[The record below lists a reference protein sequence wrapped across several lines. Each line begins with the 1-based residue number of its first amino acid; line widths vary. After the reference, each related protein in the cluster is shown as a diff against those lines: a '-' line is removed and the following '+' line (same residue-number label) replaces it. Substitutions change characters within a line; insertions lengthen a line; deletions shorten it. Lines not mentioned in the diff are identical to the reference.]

1 MNWQQILINIAITVA
16 AALLT
21 ALGSWV
27 LVKVKNLVATK
38 IKNTKTQALLLGAV
52 DVVASVVKATY
63 QTYVQ
68 AIKGTEAWTQEA
80 QKNALQ
86 QALRNAQVQLSTEAK
101 DYIQANFGD
110 VGAWVQNQIEATLYD
125 LKNKKV

>member
-1 MNWQQILINIAITVA
+1 MNWQQILISIVAIVLTTA
-16 AALLT
+16 LAAL
-21 ALGSWV
+21 GPWV
-27 LVKVKNLVATK
+27 LVKVKTLVSTK
-38 IKNTKTQALLLGAV
+38 IKNQQAQAILTGAI

-68 AIKGTEAWTQEA
+68 AIKGSDAWTAEA

-86 QALRNAQVQLSTEAK
+86 QATEAAQKQLSADAK
-101 DYIQANFGD
+101 EYIQANFGD

-125 LKNKKV
+125 LKK

>member
-1 MNWQQILINIAITVA
+1 MNWQQILINIAITLA

>member
-1 MNWQQILINIAITVA
+1 MSWQQILINIAITLA

-52 DVVASVVKATY
+52 DVVASAVKATY

-86 QALRNAQVQLSTEAK
+86 QALHNAQVQLSTEAK

-125 LKNKKV
+125 LKNKQ

>member
-1 MNWQQILINIAITVA
+1 MNWQTILIEVA
-16 AALLT
+16 AAILA

-27 LVKVKNLVATK
+27 LIKVKTLVSTK
-38 IKNTKTQALLLGAV
+38 IKNQKTQTLLSGAV
-52 DVVASVVKATY
+52 DVIAAVVKATY

-68 AIKGTEAWTQEA
+68 AIKGSDAWTPEA
-80 QKNALQ
+80 QKE
-86 QALRNAQVQLSTEAK
+86 ALRQATEAAQAQLSTEAK

-125 LKNKKV
+125 LKNKK

>member
-1 MNWQQILINIAITVA
+1 MNWQQILISIVATVLST
-16 AALLT
+16 ALA

-27 LVKVKNLVATK
+27 LVKVKTLISTK
-38 IKNTKTQALLLGAV
+38 IKNQQAQTLLSGAIA
-52 DVVASVVKATY
+52 VVASVVKATY

-68 AIKGTEAWTQEA
+68 AIKGSDAWTAEA

-86 QALRNAQVQLSTEAK
+86 QATEAAKTQLSQEAK
-101 DYIQANFGD
+101 EYIQANFGD

-125 LKNKKV
+125 LKK

>member
-1 MNWQQILINIAITVA
+1 MNWQQILINIAITLA

-125 LKNKKV
+125 LKNKQ

>member
-1 MNWQQILINIAITVA
+1 MNWQTILIEVA
-16 AALLT
+16 AAILA

-27 LVKVKNLVATK
+27 LVKVKTLVSTK
-38 IKNTKTQALLLGAV
+38 IKDQKSQTLLTGAI

-68 AIKGTEAWTQEA
+68 AIKGTDAWTAEA

-86 QALRNAQVQLSTEAK
+86 QAAEAAQKQLSTEAK
-101 DYIQANFGD
+101 EYIQANFGD

-125 LKNKKV
+125 LKNKQ

>member
-1 MNWQQILINIAITVA
+1 MSWQQILINIAITLA

-86 QALRNAQVQLSTEAK
+86 QALHNAQVQLSTETK

-125 LKNKKV
+125 LKNKQ